1 MDMNVQKSCVF
12 IKVTFIKPNKKLW
25 VSGHLL
31 TLAVCCCCRFLTTTL
46 DFKMI
51 SWAQHISTWSH
62 WNTRG
67 LYATPPSPS
76 HKQFTSH
83 TDNKPVH
90 LLCTLFTNGIKV
102 TCLTTRLMGK
112 FRKCSCKSGF
122 RDLFFVTCPSL
133 CSLWS
138 PSSGSF

>member
-1 MDMNVQKSCVF
+1 MNINVQKNAAVF
-12 IKVTFIKPNKKLW
+12 LLKLRLIKPDKKLW

-31 TLAVCCCCRFLTTTL
+31 TLAVCCRFLIMTL

-67 LYATPPSPS
+67 LYATCDFFSPS

-90 LLCTLFTNGIKV
+90 LLCTLFTYGIKV
-102 TCLTTRLMGK
+102 TCLTTQLMGK
-112 FRKCSCKSGF
+112 SRKCSCVRSEQVRVWK
-122 RDLFFVTCPSL
+122 P
-133 CSLWS
+133 
-138 PSSGSF
+138 